1 MTHPSKKDLAKLA
14 DDFDASTFDWETVK
28 PFGLLCHCART
39 GASKITCGKLLA
51 HCIEKVDC
59 FRNKIEIRHCVFKIG
74 VTHNPVLRYQSCHEK
89 GYTEMW
95 LLATST
101 SADLIH
107 MLKAALI
114 CQYCLHVGC
123 RDRKGSGGEGF
134 PNRNDAPPGPYYAY
148 IVEPEQTNTV
158 GWGDCAGLSLPDPS

>member
-1 MTHPSKKDLAKLA
+1 
-14 DDFDASTFDWETVK
+14 
-28 PFGLLCHCART
+28 
-39 GASKITCGKLLA
+39 
-51 HCIEKVDC
+51 
-59 FRNKIEIRHCVFKIG
+59 
-74 VTHNPVLRYQSCHEK
+74 
-89 GYTEMW
+89 MW

-134 PNRNDAPPGPYYAY
+134 LNRNDAPPGPYYAY
-148 IVEPEQTNTV
+148 IVEPEQTNMV
-158 GWGDCAGLSLPDPS
+158 GWGDCAGLSAGPLLRRRVGGTRR

>member
-1 MTHPSKKDLAKLA
+1 
-14 DDFDASTFDWETVK
+14 
-28 PFGLLCHCART
+28 
-39 GASKITCGKLLA
+39 
-51 HCIEKVDC
+51 
-59 FRNKIEIRHCVFKIG
+59 
-74 VTHNPVLRYQSCHEK
+74 
-89 GYTEMW
+89 MW

-134 PNRNDAPPGPYYAY
+134 LNRNDAPPGPYYAY
-148 IVEPEQTNTV
+148 IVEPEQTNMV
-158 GWGDCAGLSLPDPS
+158 GWGDCAGLSAGPLLRRRVGGTRALAHSLYIYIHIYIY

>member
-1 MTHPSKKDLAKLA
+1 
-14 DDFDASTFDWETVK
+14 
-28 PFGLLCHCART
+28 
-39 GASKITCGKLLA
+39 
-51 HCIEKVDC
+51 
-59 FRNKIEIRHCVFKIG
+59 
-74 VTHNPVLRYQSCHEK
+74 
-89 GYTEMW
+89 MW

-134 PNRNDAPPGPYYAY
+134 LNRNDAPPGPYYAY

-158 GWGDCAGLSLPDPS
+158 GWGECAGLSLSAGTLLQGLVTVPFWRYWTSPYSSHYRPYT